1 MQPVILV
8 VVEDEGTR
16 ERLLDELRRY
26 ERDYQVEAAYAAS
39 QALARLGELSAAGE
53 PVAMVLAHIAVAPD
67 GVDLLVRTR
76 AAAPKARRLLLL
88 DWGLRPEQMPTVYR
102 ATSLGLVDTVVTTP
116 TGPRDEAFHGAITEE
131 LGEWAWAT
139 TPVIEAVKVV
149 VSDANRIRAEE
160 IRAMLERHGVPTGVH
175 AVDSPD
181 GRRIT
186 AAAGPGAE
194 LPLVEVMG
202 RTVLAGPT
210 NREMAVSFGVSV
222 EVEGR
227 RFDLV
232 IVGGGPAGLGAAVY
246 GASEGLSTVVIEAEA
261 FGGQAGTSSMIRNY
275 LGFPRGVTGREL
287 GRRGTLQASGFGAEF
302 DLARAVI
309 GLEPGVPHRL
319 TLDDG
324 MVAAADAVLLACGVT
339 YRRLGVEALEQLVGA
354 GVFYGAAAS
363 QARALEGARVVV
375 VGAGN
380 SGGQAA
386 VHLARH
392 AAHVTLVA
400 RGAALRD
407 TMSAYLVDE
416 IAATARIEVRTD
428 TEVVDGGGDG
438 RLEWLDLAHRP
449 TGGRERIPTTGLFVL
464 IGAQT
469 RTGWLPTDVQRDEH
483 GFVLTG
489 AEIDVAGWPLARPPF
504 ALETSVPGVFA
515 AGDVRANGVKRVA
528 AAVGEGA
535 VSVPMIH
542 RFLAERAGQR
552 PTGALRHDVDSSGS
566 GG

>member
-1 MQPVILV
+1 
-8 VVEDEGTR
+8 
-16 ERLLDELRRY
+16 
-26 ERDYQVEAAYAAS
+26 
-39 QALARLGELSAAGE
+39 
-53 PVAMVLAHIAVAPD
+53 
-67 GVDLLVRTR
+67 
-76 AAAPKARRLLLL
+76 
-88 DWGLRPEQMPTVYR
+88 
-102 ATSLGLVDTVVTTP
+102 
-116 TGPRDEAFHGAITEE
+116 
-131 LGEWAWAT
+131 
-139 TPVIEAVKVV
+139 
-149 VSDANRIRAEE
+149 
-160 IRAMLERHGVPTGVH
+160 
-175 AVDSPD
+175 
-181 GRRIT
+181 
-186 AAAGPGAE
+186 
-194 LPLVEVMG
+194 
-202 RTVLAGPT
+202 
-210 NREMAVSFGVSV
+210 
-222 EVEGR
+222 
-227 RFDLV
+227 
-232 IVGGGPAGLGAAVY
+232 
-246 GASEGLSTVVIEAEA
+246 
-261 FGGQAGTSSMIRNY
+261 
-275 LGFPRGVTGREL
+275 
-287 GRRGTLQASGFGAEF
+287 
-302 DLARAVI
+302 
-309 GLEPGVPHRL
+309 
-319 TLDDG
+319 